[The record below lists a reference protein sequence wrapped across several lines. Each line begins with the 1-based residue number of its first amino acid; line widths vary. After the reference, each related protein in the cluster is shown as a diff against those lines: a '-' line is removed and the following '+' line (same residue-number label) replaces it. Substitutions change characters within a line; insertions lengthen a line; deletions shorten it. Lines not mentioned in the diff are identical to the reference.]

1 MVVLLRL
8 KKKAMMMGKNMRG
21 SKKVMTEGKPIT
33 F

>member
-1 MVVLLRL
+1 MVMLLKL
-8 KKKAMMMGKNMRG
+8 KKAMMMGKNMRG